1 MPDFMSVC
9 MTTGKNGIEIFP
21 KFLVK
26 TPKDLMIQGGDF
38 YAVWC
43 EDKGL
48 WSTNEDDVRIIV
60 DRELDK
66 YAEKY
71 KDSANNVH
79 IKYFWDA
86 DSGIVD
92 KWHKYCQRQLRDSFK
107 PLDESLTF
115 SNTEVKKTDYVS
127 KRLPYPL
134 EEGEPVA
141 WNSLVGVLYSP
152 EEKHKIEWIIGA
164 IVSGDSK
171 KMQKFA
177 VLYGAMGTGK
187 STIIDIVEWLFEGYY
202 GVFDAKALGSSSD
215 QFALESFRDNPLVAI
230 QHDGDL
236 SRIEDNT
243 RLNSLVSHEKMRV
256 SEKYKRTYSNAFKSF
271 LIMGTNKPVKIT
283 DAKSGLIRRLI
294 DISPT
299 GNKVPRKEYDRLKAQ
314 IKFELGKI
322 ATYCLDIYKSD
333 PSYYDDYVPVKML
346 GASNDF
352 YNFVDDQFVY
362 FQREKDITLK
372 SAWELYKN
380 WCDDAKITFPFSLRI
395 FKEEFKN
402 YFTEFKD
409 RVTLEDGTRVRNM
422 YLGFREDKFKNSSE
436 EKVEKTEKARKT
448 PKKNESW
455 IVLKEQHSLLDD
467 IFKGCPAQ
475 YATEAGKPKQAWSKV
490 KTTLLDISTDKLH
503 YVLTPKDETHI
514 FIDFDKRDKDGT
526 KSLELN
532 IEAASKFPKTY
543 AEVSQGG
550 QGLHLHYIYEG
561 DRSEL
566 SSLYDD
572 GIEVKT
578 CIGDS
583 PIRRRVSLCNNL
595 PVAKIATGLPLKEV
609 KKVEDFRI
617 KNEQHLR
624 TMIRKCLNKEV
635 HPDTTSNVN
644 FIATLLH
651 DAYESGVPYDVTDL
665 RNVICAF
672 AAGSTNQAEQN
683 LKTVLKMEFKS
694 IEDSPPPETKEAEIV
709 FFDVEVFKNLFV
721 VCWKKRG
728 KENPVIKMINP
739 RPVDIE
745 DLMKYRL
752 VGFNNRKYD
761 NHILYARLMGYSNE
775 ALYDLSH
782 RIVTGLEKNVFFSDA
797 YGISYTDVYDFCS
810 EKKGLKKWEIEL
822 GLYHVELSFSWDEPV
837 SESLWNTVADYC
849 ANDVI
854 ATEAVFEHRY
864 SDFIARE
871 ILADLSGLT
880 VNDTNNQHTTRI
892 IFGGNRNPQSEFN
905 YRFMGIPTSEVNGCL
920 EVPGMDCN
928 WDYTVFK
935 DGKPWFPNYTFTKDD
950 KGHWVSAYR
959 GKEVGEGGYVYAE
972 PGMYENVALLDIA
985 SMHPSSI
992 IAENL
997 FGDTYTARFKQIKD
1011 IRIYIKHKEFDK
1023 VREMFDG
1030 KLAKYLTDAKSAKA
1044 LSNALKIPIN
1054 SVYGLTAARFSNA
1067 FRDPRNM
1074 DNIVAKRGALFMVNL
1089 LYEVQA
1095 RGFTV
1100 AHIKTDSIKIP
1111 NATPEIIQFVNDY
1124 GKMYG
1129 YDFEHEATYEKMT
1142 LVNDAVYIAHYLD
1155 PEECKKLYGYIPEKN
1170 AAKDKLIEE
1179 GKWHDGWT
1187 ATGKQF
1193 AVPYVF
1199 KTLFSHEAIEFGD
1212 KCETINVTNSALY
1225 LDMND
1230 NYVDVTAQEKE
1241 LEKIRKVKMIDGTKV
1256 DYMSPKAHLTDEERA
1271 EIQEKVD
1278 ILTESISHGHNYQF
1292 VGRVGLFTPVVKG
1305 GGDLLR
1311 KTDTGYAFAA
1321 GTKGYRWLD
1330 ASIAKDS
1337 DDIEIDIS
1345 YYRKLVDDAVD
1356 TIRETRKKQL
1366 EIELLYEPDDN
1377 QVENDVRAFIPA

>member
-1 MPDFMSVC
+1 MLDFMSVC
-9 MTTGKNGIEIFP
+9 VSTGRNGIEIYP
-21 KFLVK
+21 KFIVK
-26 TPKDLMIQGGDF
+26 KTKDLMIQGGDF

-43 EDKGL
+43 EEKGL
-48 WSTNEDDVRIIV
+48 WSTDEDDVRIMV
-60 DRELDK
+60 DHELDAV
-66 YAEKY
+66 AEKY
-71 KDSANNVH
+71 KETENTVKIRHMWDS
-79 IKYFWDA
+79 
-86 DSGIVD
+86 DSGVID

-107 PLDESLTF
+107 PLDETLTF

-134 EEGEPVA
+134 EKGEPTA
-141 WNSLVGVLYSP
+141 WNSLIGVLYSP

-187 STIIDIVEWLFEGYY
+187 STVIDIIEWLFEGYY

-256 SEKYKRTYSNAFKSF
+256 NEKHKKTYSNAFKSF

-299 GNKVPRKEYDRLKAQ
+299 GNKVPRREYDRLKAQ

-322 ATYCLDIYKSD
+322 ATYCLDIYKDD
-333 PSYYDDYVPVKML
+333 PNYYDDYVPVKMM

-352 YNFVDDQFVY
+352 YNFVDDQFLY
-362 FQREKDITLK
+362 FQKEKDITLK

-395 FKEEFKN
+395 FKEELKN
-402 YFTEFKD
+402 YFTEFRD
-409 RVTLEDGTRVRNM
+409 RHTLDDGTRVRNL
-422 YLGFREDKFKNSSE
+422 YLGFKDDKFKKDKE
-436 EKVEKTEKARKT
+436 FGETKEKAKA
-448 PKKNESW
+448 KKPSSW
-455 IVLKEQHSLLDD
+455 INLKEQPSILDD
-467 IFKGCPAQ
+467 IFGGFPAQ
-475 YATEAGKPKQAWSKV
+475 YANDSGKPRHRWTNV
-490 KTTLLDISTDKLH
+490 KTKLKDISTNELH
-503 YVLTPKDETHI
+503 YVLTPKDTTYI
-514 FIDFDKRDKDGT
+514 FIDFDIRDENGN
-526 KSLELN
+526 KSLEKNL
-532 IEAASKFPKTY
+532 EAASKFPKTY

-550 QGLHLHYIYEG
+550 QGLHLHYIYDG

-566 SSLYDD
+566 SSIYSD

-583 PIRRRVSLCNNL
+583 PIRRRLSLCNNL
-595 PVAKIATGLPLKEV
+595 PVAHIATGLPLKEV

-624 TMIRKCLNKEV
+624 SMIRKCLNKEI

-644 FIATLLH
+644 FIASLLH
-651 DAYESGVPYDVTDL
+651 DAYESGVPYDVSDL
-665 RNVICAF
+665 RNAICAF
-672 AAGSTNQAEQN
+672 AAGSTNQAEN
-683 LKTVLKMEFKS
+683 CLKTVLKMEFKS
-694 IEDSPPPETKEAEIV
+694 MEDSPPPEIEEAEIV

-728 KENPVIKMINP
+728 KDNPVVKMINP

-745 DLMKYRL
+745 KLLRYRL

-775 ALYDLSH
+775 ALYELSH
-782 RIVTGLEKNVFFSDA
+782 SIVSGVQKDCFFSDA
-797 YGISYTDVYDFCS
+797 YGISFTDVYDFCS
-810 EKKGLKKWEIEL
+810 KKQGLKKWEIEL

-854 ATEAVFEHRY
+854 ATEAVFEARY

-905 YRFMGIPTSEVNGCL
+905 YRFMGIPTSEVKGCL
-920 EVPGMDCN
+920 EVPGMDCD

-935 DGKPWFPNYTFTKDD
+935 DGKPWFPGYSFEKDE
-950 KGHWVSAYR
+950 KGHWVSRYR
-959 GKEVGEGGYVYAE
+959 DVEVGEGGYVYSE
-972 PGMYENVALLDIA
+972 PGIYENVALLDIA

-992 IAENL
+992 VAENL
-997 FGDTYTARFKQIKD
+997 FGDTYTKKFKELLD
-1011 IRIYIKHKEFDK
+1011 IRIFIKHKEFDK
-1023 VREMFDG
+1023 VKEMFDG
-1030 KLAKYLTDAKSAKA
+1030 KLAKYLTDEKSAKA

-1054 SVYGLTAARFSNA
+1054 SVYGLTSARFSNP
-1067 FRDPRNM
+1067 FRDPRNT

-1089 LYEVQA
+1089 MNEVQA
-1095 RGFTV
+1095 RGYTV

-1111 NATPEIIQFVNDY
+1111 NADMDIINFVNEY

-1129 YDFEHEATYEKMT
+1129 YNFEHEATYEKMA
-1142 LVNDAVYIAHYLD
+1142 LVNDAVYIARYAD
-1155 PEECKKLYGYIPEKN
+1155 PKECEKLYGYSPKDNVEKR
-1170 AAKDKLIEE
+1170 EE
-1179 GKWHDGWT
+1179 HGGWT

-1193 AVPYVF
+1193 AVPFVF
-1199 KTLFSHEAIEFGD
+1199 KSLFSKEPIAFED

-1241 LEKIRKVKMIDGTKV
+1241 LQKLSKKAAEGTG
-1256 DYMSPKAHLTDEERA
+1256 DYSDQINELKS
-1271 EIQEKVD
+1271 EIAK
-1278 ILTESISHGHNYQF
+1278 GHNYQF
-1292 VGRVGLFTPVVKG
+1292 VGRVGLFTPVVSG

-1311 KTDTGYAFAA
+1311 KTDTGYSYAA

-1330 ASIAKDS
+1330 ATIAKDTNA
-1337 DDIEIDIS
+1337 EIDIS
-1345 YYRKLVDDAVD
+1345 YYRKMVDDAIH
-1356 TIRETRKKQL
+1356 TIKQARVT
-1366 EIELLYEPDDN
+1366 
-1377 QVENDVRAFIPA
+1377 QVGLCDSYTEADADRDVTDFLPY

>member
-107 PLDESLTF
+107 PLDETLTF

-187 STIIDIVEWLFEGYY
+187 STIIDIIEWLFEGYY

-422 YLGFREDKFKNSSE
+422 YLGFREDKFKNPSE

-475 YATEAGKPKQAWSKV
+475 YATEAGKPKQSWSKV

-514 FIDFDKRDKDGT
+514 FIDFDKRDKDGN

-928 WDYTVFK
+928 WAYTVFK
-935 DGKPWFPNYTFTKDD
+935 DGKPWFPGYTFTKDE

-997 FGDTYTARFKQIKD
+997 FGDMYTAKFKQIKD

-1067 FRDPRNM
+1067 FRDPRNT

-1179 GKWHDGWT
+1179 GKWYDGWT

-1356 TIRETRKKQL
+1356 AIRETRKKQL
-1366 EIELLYEPDDN
+1366 EKELPYEPDDN

>member
-1 MPDFMSVC
+1 MLDFMSVC
-9 MTTGKNGIEIFP
+9 VSTGRNGIEIYP
-21 KFLVK
+21 KFIVK
-26 TPKDLMIQGGDF
+26 KTKDLMIQGGDF

-43 EDKGL
+43 EEKGL
-48 WSTNEDDVRIIV
+48 WSTDEDDVRIMV
-60 DRELDK
+60 DHELDTV
-66 YAEKY
+66 AEKY
-71 KDSANNVH
+71 KETENTVKIRHMWDS
-79 IKYFWDA
+79 
-86 DSGIVD
+86 DSGVID

-107 PLDESLTF
+107 PLDETLTF

-134 EEGEPVA
+134 EKGEPTA
-141 WNSLVGVLYSP
+141 WNSLIGVLYSP

-187 STIIDIVEWLFEGYY
+187 STVIDIIEWLFEGYY

-256 SEKYKRTYSNAFKSF
+256 SEKYKKTYSNAFKSF

-294 DISPT
+294 DISPS
-299 GNKVPRKEYDRLKAQ
+299 GNKVPRREYDRLKAQ

-322 ATYCLDIYKSD
+322 ATYCLDIYKDD
-333 PSYYDDYVPVKML
+333 PNYYDDYVPVKMM

-352 YNFVDDQFVY
+352 YNFVDDQFLY
-362 FQREKDITLK
+362 FQKEKDITLK

-395 FKEEFKN
+395 FKEELKN
-402 YFTEFKD
+402 YFTEFRD
-409 RVTLEDGTRVRNM
+409 RHTLDDGTRVRNL
-422 YLGFREDKFKNSSE
+422 YLGFKDEKFKTDKE
-436 EKVEKTEKARKT
+436 FGETKEKAKA
-448 PKKNESW
+448 KKHSSW
-455 IVLKEQHSLLDD
+455 INLKEQPSVLDD
-467 IFKGCPAQ
+467 IFGDFPAQ
-475 YATEAGKPKQAWSKV
+475 YANDSGKPRHRWTNV
-490 KTTLLDISTDKLH
+490 KTKLKDISTNELH
-503 YVLTPKDETHI
+503 YVLTPKDTTYI
-514 FIDFDKRDKDGT
+514 FIDFDIRDENGN
-526 KSLELN
+526 KSLEKNL
-532 IEAASKFPKTY
+532 EAASKFPKTY

-550 QGLHLHYIYEG
+550 QGLHLHYIYDG

-566 SSLYDD
+566 SSIYSD

-583 PIRRRVSLCNNL
+583 PIRRRLSLCNNL
-595 PVAKIATGLPLKEV
+595 PVAHIATGLPLKEV

-624 TMIRKCLNKEV
+624 SIIRKCLNKEI

-644 FIATLLH
+644 FIASLLH
-651 DAYESGVPYDVTDL
+651 DAYESGVPYDVSDL
-665 RNVICAF
+665 RNAICAF
-672 AAGSTNQAEQN
+672 AAGSTNQAEN
-683 LKTVLKMEFKS
+683 CLKTVLKMEFKS
-694 IEDSPPPETKEAEIV
+694 MEDSPPPQIEEAEIV

-728 KENPVIKMINP
+728 KDNPVVKMINP

-745 DLMKYRL
+745 KILRYRL

-775 ALYDLSH
+775 ALYELSH
-782 RIVTGLEKNVFFSDA
+782 SIVSGVQKDCFFSDA

-928 WDYTVFK
+928 WAYTVFK
-935 DGKPWFPNYTFTKDD
+935 DGKPWFPGYTFTKDD

-997 FGDTYTARFKQIKD
+997 FGDTYTAKFKQIKD

-1067 FRDPRNM
+1067 FRDPRNT

-1111 NATPEIIQFVNDY
+1111 NATPEIIKFVNDY

-1337 DDIEIDIS
+1337 NNIEIDIS

-1366 EIELLYEPDDN
+1366 EKELPYEPDDN
-1377 QVENDVRAFIPA
+1377 QVENDVRAFIPV

>member
-115 SNTEVKKTDYVS
+115 SNTVVKKTDYVS

-187 STIIDIVEWLFEGYY
+187 STIIDIIEWLFEGYY

-409 RVTLEDGTRVRNM
+409 RITLEDGTRVRNM
-422 YLGFREDKFKNSSE
+422 YLGFREDKFKNPSE
-436 EKVEKTEKARKT
+436 EKAEKTEKTRKT

-467 IFKGCPAQ
+467 IFKDCPAQ

-514 FIDFDKRDKDGT
+514 FIDFDKRDKDGN

-578 CIGDS
+578 CMGDS

-694 IEDSPPPETKEAEIV
+694 IEDSPPPEVQEAEIV

-745 DLMKYRL
+745 ELMKYRL

-782 RIVTGLEKNVFFSDA
+782 RIVTGLDKNVFFSDA

-892 IFGGNRNPQSEFN
+892 IFGGNRNPQNEFN
-905 YRFMGIPTSEVNGCL
+905 YRFMGVPTSEVKGYL

-935 DGKPWFPNYTFTKDD
+935 DGKPWFPGYTFTKDD

-997 FGDTYTARFKQIKD
+997 FGDVYTARFKQIKD

-1067 FRDPRNM
+1067 FRDPRNT

-1155 PEECKKLYGYIPEKN
+1155 PEKCEKLYGYIPEKN

-1179 GKWHDGWT
+1179 GKWYDGWT

-1199 KTLFSHEAIEFGD
+1199 KTLFSHEAIEFSD

-1241 LEKIRKVKMIDGTKV
+1241 LEKIRKVKTIDGTKV

-1366 EIELLYEPDDN
+1366 EKELPYEPDDN

>member
-115 SNTEVKKTDYVS
+115 SNTVVKKTDYVS

-187 STIIDIVEWLFEGYY
+187 STIIDIIEWLFEGYY

-422 YLGFREDKFKNSSE
+422 YLGFREDKFKNHSE
-436 EKVEKTEKARKT
+436 EKAEKTEKTRKT

-467 IFKGCPAQ
+467 IFKDCPAQ

-514 FIDFDKRDKDGT
+514 FIDFDKRDKDGN

-578 CIGDS
+578 CMGDS

-694 IEDSPPPETKEAEIV
+694 IEDSPPPEVQEAEIV

-905 YRFMGIPTSEVNGCL
+905 YRFMGMPTSEVNGCL

-935 DGKPWFPNYTFTKDD
+935 DGKPWFPGYTFTKDD

-1067 FRDPRNM
+1067 FRDPRNT

-1155 PEECKKLYGYIPEKN
+1155 PEKCEKLYGYIPEKN

-1179 GKWHDGWT
+1179 GKWYDGWT

-1199 KTLFSHEAIEFGD
+1199 KTLFSHEAIEFSD
-1212 KCETINVTNSALY
+1212 KCETINVTNTALY

-1241 LEKIRKVKMIDGTKV
+1241 LEKIRKVKTIDGTKV

-1366 EIELLYEPDDN
+1366 EKELPYEPDDN